1 MITTATWLGRERQHR
16 GRPRL
21 LAASVVV
28 AAPGWIGWYVGGRH
42 GSPVSAVVTSVVLAA
57 NFVVT
62 RRWPAVKRQIVR
74 TVQRYLINPCVR
86 TLLWLG
92 VVPLGYALLETTGRV
107 SGRPR
112 RTPVGSG
119 RVGDTFWIVAEHG
132 RAADYVRNLERDP
145 RVRVKTRAGV
155 RLVWREGV
163 AHVVEHDDP
172 YARQRALS
180 RWHPLRALNA
190 AVVRVMG
197 TDLMTIRIDLTPPLH
212 PDLRATT

>member
-1 MITTATWLGRERQHR
+1 MMGIDDHDGYLARARATALASTTTAGRLGRRRAGLDRMVRRGTPRQPGL
-16 GRPRL
+16 GR
-21 LAASVVV
+21 
-28 AAPGWIGWYVGGRH
+28 RH
-42 GSPVSAVVTSVVLAA
+42 GSPVSAAATSVVLAA
-57 NFVVT
+57 NVVVT

-74 TVQRYLINPCVR
+74 TVQRYLVNPCVR

-107 SGRPR
+107 SRRPR

-132 RAADYVRNLERDP
+132 RAADYVRNLEHDP
-145 RVRVKTRAGV
+145 LVRVKTRAGV
-155 RLVWREGV
+155 RLVWRRGV
-163 AHVVEHDDP
+163 AQVMEHDDP

-190 AVVRVMG
+190 AVVRVREP
-197 TDLMTIRIDLTPPLH
+197 TS
-212 PDLRATT
+212 